1 MTETNRETGAP
12 IWALRRLLARLAWRF
27 SFVNLALW
35 LSGIS
40 LEPPTADDI
49 AWAQRIAKELGL

>member
-1 MTETNRETGAP
+1 MPEKSAP